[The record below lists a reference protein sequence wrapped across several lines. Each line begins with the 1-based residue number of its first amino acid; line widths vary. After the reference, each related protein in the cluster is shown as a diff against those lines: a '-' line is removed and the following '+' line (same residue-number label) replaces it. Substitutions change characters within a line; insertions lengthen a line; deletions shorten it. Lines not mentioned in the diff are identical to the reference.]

1 MQGPS
6 KEELEDAYLDE
17 LLASAQA
24 EQATEMDNDYSKLD
38 QDDGCINL
46 GSILQINKK

>member
-24 EQATEMDNDYSKLD
+24 EQVTEMENDNSKFK

-46 GSILQINKK
+46 GPILQINKK